1 MMYYRCHTLPILIWL
16 LNSYLLLM
24 AEQSKM
30 ATGVDI
36 KAILIDIL
44 VGTTNKKL
52 ITGSILLIIAF
63 LLHVRNSNGSGSNL
77 KVKIKDGNKK
87 KVSIL

>member
-1 MMYYRCHTLPILIWL
+1 
-16 LNSYLLLM
+16 M

-30 ATGVDI
+30 AAGVDI

-44 VGTTNKKL
+44 VGSTNKKL

-63 LLHVRNSNGSGSNL
+63 LLHVRNMNGNGSNL
-77 KVKIKDGNKK
+77 KVRIKDNNKK
-87 KVSIL
+87 LVKILLSREEKAMLMQFSGAG